1 MVVINPDQVGDL
13 MKQWATWPE
22 GEYTAGQHSIQS
34 RGGRT
39 RTGGLCVPNTAR
51 YQLRHTP
58 KIGGVYLNS
67 PGLASMG
74 SIQRRMMRLRVLK
87 RMSRPTSYHMCE
99 RRGRGQIMRNKRNL
113 AQLRRSGV
121 RSRCGGLEF
130 NGRCS
135 RTARL
140 TAAHNG
146 DEQFSLRNRVA
157 TAKIDH
163 PKPDAES
170 GRIL

>member
-1 MVVINPDQVGDL
+1 MARRGVYSRVAQHPKSGWPDSNRRPL
-13 MKQWATWPE
+13 RPKHSALPTAPHPE
-22 GEYTAGQHSIQS
+22 DRGSIPEFP
-34 RGGRT
+34 
-39 RTGGLCVPNTAR
+39 RTGKHGFNPVENDEVEGLEEDVP
-51 YQLRHTP
+51 
-58 KIGGVYLNS
+58 
-67 PGLASMG
+67 
-74 SIQRRMMRLRVLK
+74 
-87 RMSRPTSYHMCE
+87 PTSYHMCE
-99 RRGRGQIMRNKRNL
+99 KRGRGQIMRNERNL